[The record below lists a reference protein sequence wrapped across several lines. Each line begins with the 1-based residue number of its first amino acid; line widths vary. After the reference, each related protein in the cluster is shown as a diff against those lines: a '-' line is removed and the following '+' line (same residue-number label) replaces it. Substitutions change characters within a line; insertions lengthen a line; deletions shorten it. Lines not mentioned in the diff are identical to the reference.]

1 MSLDRSADGGT
12 IVEQFL
18 LFYTVTYGAWLRTAI
33 GICIIVYRR
42 CFLHPRRGAY
52 LIDEEFVDRPQKQHH
67 A

>member
-18 LFYTVTYGAWLRTAI
+18 LFYTVTMVHG
-33 GICIIVYRR
+33 RR

-52 LIDEEFVDRPQKQHH
+52 LIDEDRPQKQHH